1 MLKSRSFFYS
11 LEDVLRTKLKFT
23 TDTKTTSHTE
33 AAMKRAKIYNHV
45 IILHHHISLSAWV
58 G

>member
-45 IILHHHISLSAWV
+45 IILHHHI
-58 G
+58 